1 MLILSGTAIG
11 YLASHRLSMRVE
23 FLSQYIKFISF
34 CETQI
39 RYSAIP
45 IIEILKK
52 QKELPIISPFI
63 KNCINK
69 MESEKTFS
77 DSWYA
82 AANEIC
88 KDTGLTNE
96 DINLINDFGIRL
108 GESDVEGQV
117 SHCKLNIKL
126 MNEILELAK
135 ENKQKKGRIYIMLG
149 AFSGIAIALMMC

>member
-34 CETQI
+34 CENQI

-52 QKELPIISPFI
+52 QNELPIISPFI

-69 MESEKTFS
+69 MENDKTFL
-77 DSWYA
+77 DSWHA
-82 AANEIC
+82 ASNEIC

-96 DINLINDFGIRL
+96 DINLINDFGIRF

>member
-1 MLILSGTAIG
+1 
-11 YLASHRLSMRVE
+11 
-23 FLSQYIKFISF
+23 
-34 CETQI
+34 
-39 RYSAIP
+39 
-45 IIEILKK
+45 
-52 QKELPIISPFI
+52 
-63 KNCINK
+63 
-69 MESEKTFS
+69 MESDKTFS

-82 AANEIC
+82 ATNEIC